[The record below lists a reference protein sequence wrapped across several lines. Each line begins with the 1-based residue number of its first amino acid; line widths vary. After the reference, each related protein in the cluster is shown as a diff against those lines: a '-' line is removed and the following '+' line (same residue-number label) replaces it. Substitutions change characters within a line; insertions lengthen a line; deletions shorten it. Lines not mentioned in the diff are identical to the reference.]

1 MQKSRRLEF
10 TGMPKVGNQREKL
23 SLRLLRR
30 LSSPRADLETVA
42 CVLGEVGQFSGS
54 ERCNLFWFETGGRLV
69 NLREWCAPGIPS
81 QYLDGQA
88 LDLENFP
95 WLRKQLSAVGWL
107 AVARVDQLPAPAW
120 RERAYWQKLGVQ
132 SLLIMPLAGGSH
144 PLGLLCLQTCTSL
157 RQWRRSDGVLLRLA
171 GQAIGSLVEHRR
183 AQEALRLQVNTSR
196 RLSQE
201 FRALLDALPD
211 AVMDISPQM
220 EILWINRA
228 ALRYA
233 HLREGK
239 RFCYE
244 ILYDRRTP
252 CRNCPVLQALQSGQ
266 ADERESVLG
275 DRVASIRTFPMLNEQ
290 GEVESV
296 IVQQTDIT
304 QKLKFQQESLR
315 SSHLASLGELA
326 ASVAHEI
333 NNPINGIINYAQ
345 LLADNIQGQL
355 ATEEIPQRILL
366 EGGRIA
372 AIVGNLLKY
381 SRGQGESKEP
391 LRLAAVLEAVLALSR
406 AQLGKDRIRLQLE
419 IEDELPLV
427 HANFQQIQQ
436 VFFNLIS
443 NARYALTE
451 KSDSSEKLLHISV
464 RQCEQPQGVLVRTT
478 FRDNG
483 CGIPAEVLP
492 KIFTPFFTTKPPGR
506 GTGLGLSICQQIISS
521 HGGFMHID
529 STAGQGTAVDIDLP
543 VQREGELTDGR
554 APA

>member
-1 MQKSRRLEF
+1 MQKSRKLES
-10 TGMPKVGNQREKL
+10 TGMNLGSKREKL

-30 LSSPRADLETVA
+30 LTSPHADLETVT
-42 CVLGEVGQFSGS
+42 CVLGELGQFSGS
-54 ERCNLFWFETGGRLV
+54 ERCNLFWFETGDRLV
-69 NLREWCAPGIPS
+69 NLREWSAPGIPS
-81 QYLDGQA
+81 QYQAGQA
-88 LDLENFP
+88 LELENFP
-95 WLRKQLSAVGWL
+95 WLRKQLSAGGWL

-120 RERAYWQKLGVQ
+120 RERSYWQRLGVQ
-132 SLLIMPLAGGSH
+132 SLLMVPLADGSH
-144 PLGLLCLQTCTSL
+144 PLGLLCVQTCTFL
-157 RQWRRSDGVLLRLA
+157 RQWRRADGALLRLA

-183 AQEALRLQVNTSR
+183 AQEALRLQVNMSR

-233 HLREGK
+233 HLGEGK

-252 CRNCPVLQALQSGQ
+252 CRDCPVLQALQSGQ
-266 ADERESVLG
+266 TDERESVLG
-275 DRVASIRTFPMLNEQ
+275 ERVVNIRTFPMLNEQ

-419 IEDELPLV
+419 ITDELPLV

-443 NARYALTE
+443 NARYALAE
-451 KSDSSEKLLHISV
+451 KSDPSEKLLHISV

-492 KIFTPFFTTKPPGR
+492 KIFTPFFSTKPPGR

-529 STAGQGTAVDIDLP
+529 SIAGQGTAVDIDLP